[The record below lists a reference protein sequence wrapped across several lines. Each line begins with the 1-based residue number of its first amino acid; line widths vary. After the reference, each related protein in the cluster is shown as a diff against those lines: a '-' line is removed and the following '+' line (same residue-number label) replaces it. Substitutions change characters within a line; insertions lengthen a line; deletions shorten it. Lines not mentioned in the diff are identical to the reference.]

1 VNITDASIAGGELTW
16 NAEGEL
22 GKWKLYVA
30 SGYTYACPLDATTY
44 PELSTFHEAVK
55 YAVQSFAK
63 QRYYGGSPI
72 LKYRYRHMG
81 KCNVDIEHES
91 GLTFGAGL
99 RTYSYMERVDT
110 VFSVFIPGLD
120 HYRMNNRK
128 GSAVVDLRLGILA
141 RKRHRLVVH
150 CTNVFNRFVALRPA
164 KPEAPRGIGLS
175 YEWIFN

>member
-1 VNITDASIAGGELTW
+1 MF
-16 NAEGEL
+16 
-22 GKWKLYVA
+22 VA
-30 SGYTYACPLDATTY
+30 SGYTYVCPIDADSHS
-44 PELSTFHEAVK
+44 ELSKFADAVRYSIETFAK
-55 YAVQSFAK
+55 QQSFA
-63 QRYYGGSPI
+63 GSPL

-81 KCNVDIEHES
+81 KCNVDVEHES

-120 HYRMNNRK
+120 HYRVNNRK

-175 YEWIFN
+175 YECIF